1 VDSLGFIAFMKN
13 NIIFLFLLF
22 SIPKLFSQK
31 EDFQW
36 LLGGA
41 GKITTPKYQTTMF
54 DFNFTPYLM
63 SNFGVN
69 VKFEASVST
78 LCDSTGKLK
87 AIANGNTIYNGNFE
101 IIEDA
106 INFTDDSPDAWPLP
120 QCNVLLDYPGH
131 PNQIAYISGEQ
142 KYYYDNLGTWLKNIN
157 FSVVDLSLN
166 NGAGKVILKEE
177 HIVEDTLDIGDWTA
191 CRHANG
197 RDWWII
203 VAHFR
208 EQKYYTLLLGPS
220 GLSLHHI
227 QYIGKSENGLGQ
239 AVFSPDGNWYASY
252 NVPGDIGVNDRSI
265 IDLYRFDRC
274 TGLLSDYQTK
284 NYGIAQH
291 GRPGGVAFSENSKYL
306 YAANWDKIFQF
317 NMDSTDVLA
326 TQKTVAV
333 YDGFTESVFG
343 SAQRFFH
350 LLLAPDSRIYFS
362 VSNYNSRY
370 LHVIDKPNLAD
381 TACHVMQHSIYM
393 PNYNNYTIP
402 SIPYHRLYAQT
413 GSPCD
418 SLTVAVN
425 DVSWRKINTNMYPN
439 PAISNVT
446 LSLPSGGLPSQGSL
460 CLYDGTGRKV
470 LKTGI
475 PAKQDQVNFR
485 VDGLVAG
492 IYWYVVE
499 LYGRGLA
506 RGKLVVVD

>member
-1 VDSLGFIAFMKN
+1 MKN
-13 NIIFLFLLF
+13 YIFFILLF
-22 SIPKLFSQK
+22 WSYALYSQK

-36 LLGGA
+36 LLGGD
-41 GKITTPKYQTTMF
+41 GSLNYPKYQTNLF
-54 DFNFTPYLM
+54 DFNSMPYILNDI
-63 SNFGVN
+63 SVK
-69 VKFEASVST
+69 VKFYHSVST

-106 INFTDDSPDAWPLP
+106 INFTDNDTAAWVLP
-120 QCNVLLDYPGH
+120 QCDVLLDYPGH

-142 KYYYDNLGTWLKNIN
+142 KYYYDYLGTWLKNIN

-166 NGAGKVILKEE
+166 NGNGKVTLKEE

-208 EQKYYTLLLGPS
+208 EPKYYTLLLDPS

-252 NVPGDIGVNDRSI
+252 NVPGDIGMNDRSI

-317 NMDSTDVLA
+317 DMDSTDVLA

-343 SAQRFFH
+343 SAQRFYH
-350 LLLAPDSRIYFS
+350 MLLAPDGRIYGA
-362 VSNYNSRY
+362 VANYTSRY

-393 PNYNNYTIP
+393 PNYNNWTIP
-402 SIPYHRLYAQT
+402 NIPYHRLYAQT

-425 DVSWRKINTNMYPN
+425 DVNWRKINTNMYPN
-439 PAISNVT
+439 PAINNVT

-475 PAKQDQVNFR
+475 PAKQDQVSFR
-485 VDGLVAG
+485 VDGLAAG